1 MSNMQ
6 KPASAIAK
14 EKKLLLFPGDPLI
27 KTLKPDYYV
36 IVDPGTLDVVF
47 TSSANASEVDPDDPD
62 DPDDPNNTKEPEDPF
77 VNNLKAPSLS
87 DITLVSKTMITDTNK
102 NQFVQFV
109 FNVKNSGGDTVIGVQ
124 GYGQ

>member
-6 KPASAIAK
+6 KPASATAK

-27 KTLKPDYYV
+27 KTLKPDHYI
-36 IVDPGTLDVVF
+36 IVDPGTLKVILD
-47 TSSANASEVDPDDPD
+47 SSIDAGDEDPD
-62 DPDDPNNTKEPEDPF
+62 DPDDPNKPDDPEDPF

-87 DITLVSKTMITDTNK
+87 DITLVSKTMITDKNK
-102 NQFVQFV
+102 NQFVEFV